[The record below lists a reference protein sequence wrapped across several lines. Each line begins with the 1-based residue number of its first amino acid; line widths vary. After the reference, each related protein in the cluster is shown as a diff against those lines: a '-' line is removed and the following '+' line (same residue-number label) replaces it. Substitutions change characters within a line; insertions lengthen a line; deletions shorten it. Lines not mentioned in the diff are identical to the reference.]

1 MIGSFLKKVFGTQ
14 NERTLK
20 SIEPFVVKINEKES
34 IYKSMSNEQIKEAYK
49 KLQIDYENGKS
60 LDDLLVDS
68 FAITREVASRTL
80 SMRHF
85 NVQLI
90 GGVVLHQGKIAE
102 MKTGEGKTLVSTLP
116 IVLNALTKKNI
127 HLITVNDYLAKRDAL
142 WMGPIYKFLGLNV
155 GVIQQENKSY
165 LVEFEDEKTFK
176 TKLVPCERR
185 EAYLADVTY
194 GVNSEFGFDY
204 LRDNM
209 AYSKDEWVQR
219 GFYYAIIDEVDSILI
234 DEARTPLIIS
244 GPSGTPTKVYY
255 EVDKAISQLTKDDY
269 EVDEKLKTA
278 VLTDKGVEKIQK
290 LLHIENLYDSK
301 NIEIIHIVNQ
311 SLKAHT
317 LFLKDRD
324 YIVKDAKVIIID
336 EFTGRM
342 MPDRRYSDGLHQC
355 IEAKEKVKIQEES
368 QTLATIT
375 FQNYYRMYEKLCG
388 MTGTADTE
396 SREFKEIYNLDVVV
410 IPTNK
415 PMIRVDRQD
424 LIFKTHKEKINA
436 IVNEIKARYEKGQP
450 VLVGT
455 TSVEKSEELHKIL
468 TKMRIPHMVLNA
480 KHHEKEAEI
489 IAQAGKKKAVT
500 IATNMAG
507 RGVDIK
513 IDDEVA
519 KLGGLFILGTERH
532 ESRRV
537 DNQLRGRSGRQ
548 GDPGES
554 RFFLSLEDDLLRI
567 FGSERIQVIM
577 DKLGIQEGEA
587 IENKFVT
594 RAVENAQKKVEEYN
608 FDIRKHL
615 LDYDNV
621 ANTQRSVIY
630 KQRKEILES
639 ESIKDTILDFIDDV
653 IGSMVDSYLENLI
666 DLKALKLKFKQIFN
680 LEIELDEN
688 ENDRENIFEQLRNQV
703 LAAYKEKE
711 DILQEQMRELEKNV
725 LLQVLDSAW
734 REHLKNMDALRES
747 IGLRG
752 YGQRDPLV
760 EYKKASFE
768 MFEDMINNLK
778 EDSLSTLFHLK
789 IVFDN

>member
-1 MIGSFLKKVFGTQ
+1 MIGNLLKKVFGTQ
-14 NERTLK
+14 NERVLK
-20 SIEPFVVKINEKES
+20 SIEPIVAKINEKES
-34 IYKSMSNEQIKEAYK
+34 TYKNMSNEQLKEAYQ
-49 KLQIDYENGKS
+49 KLRIEYESGKS

-85 NVQLI
+85 DVQLI

-127 HLITVNDYLAKRDAL
+127 HLVTVNDYLAKRDAL

-176 TKLVPCERR
+176 TKLVPCTRK

-194 GVNSEFGFDY
+194 GINSEFGFDY

-255 EVDKAISQLTKDDY
+255 AVDKAVSQLTKEDY

-290 LLHIENLYDSK
+290 LLNIENLYDSR
-301 NIEIIHIVNQ
+301 NVEIIHIVNQ

-317 LFLKDRD
+317 LFLRDRD
-324 YIVKDAKVIIID
+324 YIVKDGKVIIID

-342 MPDRRYSDGLHQC
+342 MPDRRYSDGLHQA

-415 PMIRVDRQD
+415 PMIRTDRQD

-436 IVNEIKARYEKGQP
+436 IVNEIKSRYEKGQP

-468 TKMRIPHMVLNA
+468 VKMRIPHMVLNA

-513 IDDEVA
+513 IDDEVK

-577 DKLGIQEGEA
+577 DKLGLQEGEA

-630 KQRKEILES
+630 KQRKEILEK
-639 ESIKDTILDFIDDV
+639 ESVKDVILDFIDDV
-653 IGSMVDSYLENLI
+653 IESIVDSYLEGLI
-666 DLKALKLKFKQIFN
+666 DQKALRIKFKQIFN
-680 LEIELDEN
+680 LEIELDDKEK
-688 ENDRENIFEQLRNQV
+688 DRDTIIEKLKNMVMQS
-703 LAAYKEKE
+703 YKEKE
-711 DILQEQMRELEKNV
+711 DLLQEQMRELEKNI

-734 REHLKNMDALRES
+734 REHLKNMDALREAV
-747 IGLRG
+747 GLRG

-768 MFEDMINNLK
+768 MFEEMINNLK

>member
-14 NERTLK
+14 NERVLK
-20 SIEPFVVKINEKES
+20 SIEPLVLKINEKES
-34 IYKSMSNEQIKEAYK
+34 TYKVMSNEQLQAAYK
-49 KLQIDYENGKS
+49 KLQIDYESGKS
-60 LDDLLVDS
+60 LDDLLIDS
-68 FAITREVASRTL
+68 FAITREVANRTL

-90 GGVVLHQGKIAE
+90 GGIVLHQGKIAE

-176 TKLVPCERR
+176 TKLVPCERKD
-185 EAYLADVTY
+185 AYLADVTY

-255 EVDKAISQLTKDDY
+255 EVDKAVSQLTKDDY

-290 LLHIENLYDSK
+290 LLHLDNLYDSK

-415 PMIRVDRQD
+415 PMIRIDRQD

-436 IVNEIKARYEKGQP
+436 IINEIKARYEKGQP

-468 TKMRIPHMVLNA
+468 IKMRIPHMVLNA

-513 IDDEVA
+513 IDEEVA

-537 DNQLRGRSGRQ
+537 DNQLRGRAGRQ

-567 FGSERIQVIM
+567 FGSERIQIIM
-577 DKLGIQEGEA
+577 DKLGIAEGEA

-630 KQRKEILES
+630 RQRKEILES
-639 ESIKDTILDFIDDV
+639 ESVKDTILDFIDDV
-653 IGSMVDSYLENLI
+653 ISSIVDSYLENII

-680 LEIELDEN
+680 LEIDIDEN
-688 ENDRENIFEQLRNQV
+688 EKDREKIFDQLKNLV
-703 LAAYKEKE
+703 LAVYKEKE
-711 DILQEQMRELEKNV
+711 DILQDQMRDLERNI

-778 EDSLSTLFHLK
+778 EECLSTLFHLK

>member
-14 NERTLK
+14 NERVLK
-20 SIEPFVVKINEKES
+20 SIEPLVLKINEKES
-34 IYKSMSNEQIKEAYK
+34 TYKVMSNEQLQAAYK
-49 KLQIDYENGKS
+49 KLQIDYESGKS
-60 LDDLLVDS
+60 LDDLLIDS
-68 FAITREVASRTL
+68 FAITREVANRTL

-90 GGVVLHQGKIAE
+90 GGIVLHQGKIAE

-176 TKLVPCERR
+176 TKLVPCERKD
-185 EAYLADVTY
+185 AYLADVTY

-255 EVDKAISQLTKDDY
+255 EVDKAVSQLTKDDY

-290 LLHIENLYDSK
+290 LLHLDNLYDSK

-415 PMIRVDRQD
+415 PMIRIDRQD

-436 IVNEIKARYEKGQP
+436 IINEIKARYEKGQP

-468 TKMRIPHMVLNA
+468 IKMRIPHMVLNA

-513 IDDEVA
+513 IDEEVA

-537 DNQLRGRSGRQ
+537 DNQLRGRAGRQ

-577 DKLGIQEGEA
+577 DKLGIAEGEA

-630 KQRKEILES
+630 RQRKEILES
-639 ESIKDTILDFIDDV
+639 ESVKDTILDFIDDV
-653 IGSMVDSYLENLI
+653 ISSIVDSYLENII

-680 LEIELDEN
+680 LEIDIDEN
-688 ENDRENIFEQLRNQV
+688 EKDREKIFDQLKNLV
-703 LAAYKEKE
+703 LAVYKEKE
-711 DILQEQMRELEKNV
+711 DILQDQMRDLERNI

-778 EDSLSTLFHLK
+778 EECLSTLFHLK

>member
-14 NERTLK
+14 NERILK
-20 SIEPFVVKINEKES
+20 SIDPFVVKINEKES
-34 IYKSMSNEQIKEAYK
+34 TYKNMSDEQLKSAYK
-49 KLQIDYENGKS
+49 KLQIDFESGKS

-68 FAITREVASRTL
+68 FAITREVAKRTL
-80 SMRHF
+80 SLRHF
-85 NVQLI
+85 DVQLI
-90 GGVVLHQGKIAE
+90 GGIILHQGKIAE

-116 IVLNALTKKNI
+116 IILNALTKKNM

-165 LVEFEDEKTFK
+165 LVEFESKETFK
-176 TKLVPCERR
+176 TKLVPCERKD
-185 EAYLADVTY
+185 AYLADITY

-290 LLHIENLYDSK
+290 LLRLDNLYDSK
-301 NIEIIHIVNQ
+301 NIETIHIVNQ

-342 MPDRRYSDGLHQC
+342 MPDRRYSDGLHQS

-415 PMIRVDRQD
+415 SMVRIDRQD
-424 LIFKTHKEKINA
+424 LIFKTHKEKVNA
-436 IVNEIKARYEKGQP
+436 IVNEIKTRYEKGQP

-468 TKMRIPHMVLNA
+468 TKIRIPHMVLNA

-489 IAQAGKKKAVT
+489 IAQAGKKKAAT

-513 IDDEVA
+513 IDEEVA

-577 DKLGIQEGEA
+577 DKLGIAEGEA

-639 ESIKDTILDFIDDV
+639 ESIKDTIFDFIDDV
-653 IGSMVDSYLENLI
+653 ISSTVDNYLENLI
-666 DLKALKLKFKQIFN
+666 DLKSLKIKFKQIFN
-680 LEIELDEN
+680 LEIEIDEK
-688 ENDRENIFEQLRNQV
+688 ENDREKIFEYLRDLV
-703 LAAYKEKE
+703 MKSYKEKE
-711 DILQEQMRELEKNV
+711 DILQDQMRELEKNI

>member
-1 MIGSFLKKVFGTQ
+1 MIGNFLKKVFGTQ
-14 NERTLK
+14 NERVLK
-20 SIEPFVVKINEKES
+20 SIEPLVLKINEKES
-34 IYKSMSNEQIKEAYK
+34 TYKVMSNEQLQAAYK
-49 KLQIDYENGKS
+49 KLQIDYESGKS

-68 FAITREVASRTL
+68 FAITREVANRTL

-90 GGVVLHQGKIAE
+90 GGIVLHQGKIAE

-176 TKLVPCERR
+176 TKLIPCERKD
-185 EAYLADVTY
+185 AYLADVTY

-255 EVDKAISQLTKDDY
+255 EVDKAVSQLTKDDY

-290 LLHIENLYDSK
+290 LLHLDNLYDSK

-317 LFLKDRD
+317 LFLRDRD

-415 PMIRVDRQD
+415 PMIRIDRQD

-436 IVNEIKARYEKGQP
+436 IVNEIKTRYEKGQP

-468 TKMRIPHMVLNA
+468 IKMRIPHMVLNA

-513 IDDEVA
+513 IDEEVA

-630 KQRKEILES
+630 RQRKEILES
-639 ESIKDTILDFIDDV
+639 ESVKDTILDFIDDV
-653 IGSMVDSYLENLI
+653 ISSIVDSYLENMI

-680 LEIELDEN
+680 LEINIDEN
-688 ENDRENIFEQLRNQV
+688 EKDREKIFNQLKNLV
-703 LAAYKEKE
+703 LTAYKEKE
-711 DILQEQMRELEKNV
+711 DILQDQMRDLERNI
-725 LLQVLDSAW
+725 LLQVLDSSW

-778 EDSLSTLFHLK
+778 EECLSTLFHLK

>member
-34 IYKSMSNEQIKEAYK
+34 IYKSMSNEQLKEAYK

-116 IVLNALTKKNI
+116 IVLNALTQKNI

-165 LVEFEDEKTFK
+165 LIEFEDEKTFK

-185 EAYLADVTY
+185 EAYLANVTY

-278 VLTDKGVEKIQK
+278 VLTDKGVEKLQK
-290 LLHIENLYDSK
+290 LLRIENLYDSK

-415 PMIRVDRQD
+415 PMIRIDKQD
-424 LIFKTHKEKINA
+424 LIFKTHKEKVNA

-489 IAQAGKKKAVT
+489 IAKAGKKKAVT

-630 KQRKEILES
+630 RQRKEILES
-639 ESIKDTILDFIDDV
+639 ESIKDTILDFIDDI
-653 IGSMVDSYLENLI
+653 IGSMVDSYLENLS

-688 ENDRENIFEQLRNQV
+688 ENDREKIFEQLKNRV
-703 LAAYKEKE
+703 LEAYKEKE
-711 DILQEQMRELEKNV
+711 DLLQEQMRELEKNV

-768 MFEDMINNLK
+768 MFENMINNLK

>member
-1 MIGSFLKKVFGTQ
+1 MIGNLLKKVFGTQ
-14 NERTLK
+14 NERVLK
-20 SIEPFVVKINEKES
+20 SIEPIVAKINEKES
-34 IYKSMSNEQIKEAYK
+34 TYKNMSNNQLKEAYQ
-49 KLQIDYENGKS
+49 KLKIEHENGKS

-90 GGVVLHQGKIAE
+90 GGAVLHQGKIAE

-165 LVEFEDEKTFK
+165 LVEFDNAETFS
-176 TKLVPCERR
+176 TKLVACERKD
-185 EAYLADVTY
+185 AYLADVTY

-255 EVDKAISQLTKDDY
+255 AVDKAISQLTKDDY

-290 LLHIENLYDSK
+290 LLHIDNLYDSK

-342 MPDRRYSDGLHQC
+342 MPDRRYSDGLHQS

-410 IPTNK
+410 IPTNQ
-415 PMIRVDRQD
+415 PMVRLDRQD
-424 LIFKTHKEKINA
+424 LIFKTHKEKVNA
-436 IVNEIKARYEKGQP
+436 IINEIKARYEKGQP
-450 VLVGT
+450 VLIGT
-455 TSVEKSEELHKIL
+455 TSVEKSEELHKVL

-513 IDDEVA
+513 IDEEVA

-577 DKLGIQEGEA
+577 DKLGLQEGEA

-630 KQRKEILES
+630 KQRKEILEKD
-639 ESIKDTILDFIDDV
+639 SIKDTILDFIDDV
-653 IGSMVDSYLENLI
+653 TESMVDSYLENLI
-666 DLKALKLKFKQIFN
+666 DLKALRIKFKQIFN
-680 LEIELDEN
+680 LEIELDEK
-688 ENDRENIFEQLRNQV
+688 ENDREKIIEQLRNLV
-703 LAAYKEKE
+703 LNAYKEKE
-711 DILQEQMRELEKNV
+711 DILQDQMRELEKNI

-789 IVFDN
+789 IVFEN

>member
-1 MIGSFLKKVFGTQ
+1 MVGSFLKKVFGTQ
-14 NERTLK
+14 NERVLK
-20 SIEPFVVKINEKES
+20 SIEPLVVKINEKES
-34 IYKSMSNEQIKEAYK
+34 AYKNMSDEQLKSAYK
-49 KLQIDYENGKS
+49 KLQVDFESGKT
-60 LDDLLVDS
+60 LDDLLIDS
-68 FAITREVASRTL
+68 FAITREVAKRTL
-80 SMRHF
+80 SLRHF
-85 NVQLI
+85 DVQLI
-90 GGVVLHQGKIAE
+90 GGIILHQGKIAE

-116 IVLNALTKKNI
+116 IVLNALTKKNM

-165 LVEFEDEKTFK
+165 SAEFENEESFK
-176 TKLVPCERR
+176 TKLVPCERK
-185 EAYLADVTY
+185 EAYLADITY

-209 AYSKDEWVQR
+209 AYSQDEWVQR

-290 LLHIENLYDSK
+290 LLHIDNLYDSK
-301 NIEIIHIVNQ
+301 NIETIHIVNQ

-342 MPDRRYSDGLHQC
+342 MPDRRYSDGLHQS

-415 PMIRVDRQD
+415 SMVRIDRQD
-424 LIFKTHKEKINA
+424 LIFKTHKEKVNA
-436 IVNEIKARYEKGQP
+436 IINEIKSRYEKGQP

-468 TKMRIPHMVLNA
+468 TKLRVPHMVLNA

-513 IDDEVA
+513 IDEEVA

-548 GDPGES
+548 GDTGES

-630 KQRKEILES
+630 KQRKEIMEKD
-639 ESIKDTILDFIDDV
+639 SIKDTILDFLDDV
-653 IGSMVDSYLENLI
+653 IESMVDSYLENII
-666 DLKALKLKFKQIFN
+666 DLKSLKIKFKQIFN
-680 LEIELDEN
+680 LELELDEK
-688 ENDRENIFEQLRNQV
+688 ENDREKIFEYLQGLVMKSYQ
-703 LAAYKEKE
+703 EKE
-711 DILQEQMRELEKNV
+711 DILQDQMRELEKNI

-778 EDSLSTLFHLK
+778 EDSLLALFHLK

>member
-20 SIEPFVVKINEKES
+20 SIEPFVVKVNEKES
-34 IYKSMSNEQIKEAYK
+34 IYKPMSNEQIKEAYK

-116 IVLNALTKKNI
+116 IALNALTKKNM

-278 VLTDKGVEKIQK
+278 VLTDKGVEKLQK
-290 LLHIENLYDSK
+290 LLHTENLYDSK

-415 PMIRVDRQD
+415 PMIRIDRQD

-688 ENDRENIFEQLRNQV
+688 ENDREKIFEQLRNQV

-711 DILQEQMRELEKNV
+711 DILQEQMRELEKKCI
-725 LLQVLDSAW
+725 AAGFGFCME
-734 REHLKNMDALRES
+734 RALKK
-747 IGLRG
+747 
-752 YGQRDPLV
+752 YGCTERI
-760 EYKKASFE
+760 YWA
-768 MFEDMINNLK
+768 
-778 EDSLSTLFHLK
+778 
-789 IVFDN
+789 

>member
-1 MIGSFLKKVFGTQ
+1 MIGNLLKKVFGTQ
-14 NERTLK
+14 NERVLK
-20 SIEPFVVKINEKES
+20 SIEPIVAKINEKES
-34 IYKSMSNEQIKEAYK
+34 MYKNMSNNQLKEAYQ
-49 KLQIDYENGKS
+49 KLKIEHENGKS

-90 GGVVLHQGKIAE
+90 GGAVLHQGKIAE

-165 LVEFEDEKTFK
+165 LVEFDNAETFS
-176 TKLVPCERR
+176 TKLVACERKD
-185 EAYLADVTY
+185 AYLADVTY

-255 EVDKAISQLTKDDY
+255 AVDKAISQLTKDDY

-290 LLHIENLYDSK
+290 LLHIDNLYDSK

-342 MPDRRYSDGLHQC
+342 MPDRRYSDGLHQS

-410 IPTNK
+410 IPTNQ
-415 PMIRVDRQD
+415 PMVRLDRQD
-424 LIFKTHKEKINA
+424 LIFKTHKEKVNA
-436 IVNEIKARYEKGQP
+436 IINEIKARYEKGQP
-450 VLVGT
+450 VLIGT
-455 TSVEKSEELHKIL
+455 TSVEKSEELHKVL

-513 IDDEVA
+513 IDEEVA

-577 DKLGIQEGEA
+577 DKLGLQEGEA

-630 KQRKEILES
+630 KQRKEILEKD
-639 ESIKDTILDFIDDV
+639 SIKDTILDFIDDV
-653 IGSMVDSYLENLI
+653 TESMVDSYLENLI
-666 DLKALKLKFKQIFN
+666 DLKALRIKFKQIFN
-680 LEIELDEN
+680 LEIELDEK
-688 ENDRENIFEQLRNQV
+688 ENDREKIIEQLRNLV
-703 LAAYKEKE
+703 LNAYKEKE
-711 DILQEQMRELEKNV
+711 DILQDQMRELEKNI

-789 IVFDN
+789 IVFEN

>member
-14 NERTLK
+14 NERVLK
-20 SIEPFVVKINEKES
+20 SIEPLVLKINEKES
-34 IYKSMSNEQIKEAYK
+34 TYKVMSNEQLQAAYK
-49 KLQIDYENGKS
+49 KLQIDYESGKS
-60 LDDLLVDS
+60 LDDLLIDS
-68 FAITREVASRTL
+68 FAITREVANRTL

-90 GGVVLHQGKIAE
+90 GGIVLHQGKIAE

-176 TKLVPCERR
+176 TKLVPCERKD
-185 EAYLADVTY
+185 AYLADVTY

-255 EVDKAISQLTKDDY
+255 EVDKAVSQLTKDDY

-278 VLTDKGVEKIQK
+278 VLTHKGVEKIQK
-290 LLHIENLYDSK
+290 LLHLDNLYDSK

-415 PMIRVDRQD
+415 PMIRIDRQD

-436 IVNEIKARYEKGQP
+436 IINEIKARYEKGQP

-468 TKMRIPHMVLNA
+468 IKMRIPHMVLNA

-513 IDDEVA
+513 IDEEVA

-537 DNQLRGRSGRQ
+537 DNQLRGRAGRQ

-577 DKLGIQEGEA
+577 DKLGIAEGEA

-630 KQRKEILES
+630 RQRKEILES
-639 ESIKDTILDFIDDV
+639 ESVKDTILDFIDDV
-653 IGSMVDSYLENLI
+653 ISSIVDSYLENII

-680 LEIELDEN
+680 LEIDIDEN
-688 ENDRENIFEQLRNQV
+688 EKDREKIFDQLKNLV
-703 LAAYKEKE
+703 LAVYKEKE
-711 DILQEQMRELEKNV
+711 DILQDQMRDLERNI

-778 EDSLSTLFHLK
+778 EECLSTLFHLK

>member
-1 MIGSFLKKVFGTQ
+1 MIGSFLKKMFGTQ

-20 SIEPFVVKINEKES
+20 SIEPFVLNINEKEPT
-34 IYKSMSNEQIKEAYK
+34 YKAMSNEHLKEAYK
-49 KLQIDYENGKS
+49 KLQIDYESGKN

-68 FAITREVASRTL
+68 FAITREVANRTL

-116 IVLNALTKKNI
+116 IALNALTKKNM

-176 TKLVPCERR
+176 TSLVPCERR

-290 LLHIENLYDSK
+290 LLRIENLYDTK
-301 NIEIIHIVNQ
+301 NIETIHIVNQ

-342 MPDRRYSDGLHQC
+342 MPDRRYSDGLHQS

-415 PMIRVDRQD
+415 PMVRVNRQD

-436 IVNEIKARYEKGQP
+436 IANEIKARYEKGQP
-450 VLVGT
+450 VLIGT
-455 TSVEKSEELHKIL
+455 TSVEKSEELHKTL

-489 IAQAGKKKAVT
+489 IAQAGKKKAST

-630 KQRKEILES
+630 RQRKEILES

-653 IGSMVDSYLENLI
+653 ISSMVDSYLESLI

-688 ENDRENIFEQLRNQV
+688 ENDREKILEQLRNLV
-703 LAAYKEKE
+703 LTAYKEKE
-711 DILQEQMRELEKNV
+711 DILQDQMRELEKNV